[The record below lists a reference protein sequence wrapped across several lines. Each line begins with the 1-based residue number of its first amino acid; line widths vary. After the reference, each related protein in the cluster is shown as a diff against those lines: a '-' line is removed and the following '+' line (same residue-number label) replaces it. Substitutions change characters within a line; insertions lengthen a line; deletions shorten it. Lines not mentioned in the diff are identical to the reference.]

1 MCGAEASVGAE
12 VLAGTK
18 DLTVAEVL
26 AGRKILAGADP
37 ETVRPLDEPTH
48 EARTNPAGFFPLGES
63 VVDDAALFL
72 DADSH
77 EVVVGLERLCDETV
91 CEVHDS
97 VPFEPSEVGSST
109 A

>member
-1 MCGAEASVGAE
+1 
-12 VLAGTK
+12 LAGTSA
-18 DLTVAEVL
+18 LTGTNAL
-26 AGRKILAGADP
+26 TGTGP
-37 ETVRPLDEPTH
+37 ETLRPLDEPTH
-48 EARTNPAGFFPLGES
+48 EARANPARFFSLGES

-72 DADSH
+72 DAGRH

-97 VPFEPSEVGSST
+97 VPFERPEIGFST